1 MNKIKATVIA
11 VLSAV
16 MNGLGILAVP
26 VFLLLGCNLIDYG
39 TGLAAAAKRREQI
52 SSYRSIWGIA
62 KKVCQWLLIIV
73 GAMVDMLIKY
83 AVDNAGINITLPFIV
98 ATVVAVWLV
107 VNEMISILEN
117 MIDIGVAMPPFLLPL
132 VRYIREQ
139 TENKAAI
146 LGNNAESSGN
156 TETPK
161 EVLHE

>member
-1 MNKIKATVIA
+1 MNKIKIIITAI
-11 VLSAV
+11 LSAI
-16 MNGLGILAVP
+16 MNCLGILAVP

-39 TGLAAAAKRREQI
+39 TGLTAAAKRNEQI

-83 AVDNAGINITLPFIV
+83 AVDNAGINVTLPFIM
-98 ATVVAVWLV
+98 ATVVAVWLIA
-107 VNEMISILEN
+107 NEMISILEN

-139 TENKAAI
+139 AENKAAI
-146 LGNNAESSGN
+146 LEHDAEGGES
-156 TETPK
+156 TENQR
-161 EVLHE
+161 EVRHE

>member
-1 MNKIKATVIA
+1 MNKIKVTVIT
-11 VLSAV
+11 V
-16 MNGLGILAVP
+16 MSTLMSWLGILAVP
-26 VFLLLGCNLIDYG
+26 VFILLGCNLIDYG

-73 GAMVDMLIKY
+73 GAMLDMLIKY
-83 AVDNAGINITLPFIV
+83 AVDNAGINVTLPFIV

-139 TENKAAI
+139 TESKAAI
-146 LGNNAESSGN
+146 LDQDEKS
-156 TETPK
+156 TEN
-161 EVLHE
+161 EEERHE

>member
-1 MNKIKATVIA
+1 MNKIKATVIT
-11 VLSAV
+11 VISAL
-16 MNGLGILAVP
+16 MNWLGILAVP

-73 GAMVDMLIKY
+73 GAMVDMLIKS
-83 AVDNAGINITLPFIV
+83 AVDNARINVTLPFIM
-98 ATVVAVWLV
+98 ATAVAVWLV

-117 MIDIGVAMPPFLLPL
+117 MIDIGVEMPPFLLPL

-139 TENKAAI
+139 TESKAAI
-146 LGNNAESSGN
+146 LDQDEEDAEN
-156 TETPK
+156 QE
-161 EVLHE
+161 ENHHE